1 MIATEETLSRYK
13 CKIVRSIGARKSEGS
28 IAAGLYDIL
37 REMDHLEAEYIY
49 SESFADDSLG
59 GAIMNRMIK
68 AAAYNIVEVV

>member
-1 MIATEETLSRYK
+1 MN
-13 CKIVRSIGARKSEGS
+13 KSEIFVTG
-28 IAAGLYDIL
+28 IFLIMLGLLVAIVVADAEKVMVKSVPYKDSN
-37 REMDHLEAEYIY
+37 DSEYIY